1 MKYFKNF
8 KSILKLGSILAVV
21 AVFFLNVSIGIGN
34 DLKIDTSQK
43 AMAYMFTEANCFAGS
58 LGGDLS
64 YPKCN
69 PGCPYEL
76 WTVAMQVG
84 TCSSGANN

>member
-8 KSILKLGSILAVV
+8 KSILKLGSVLAVV

-43 AMAYMFTEANCFAGS
+43 AMAYMFSGS
-58 LGGDLS
+58 ACYNGALGGTFLYKACTS
-64 YPKCN
+64 N
-69 PGCPYEL
+69 CPYQSFS
-76 WTVAMQVG
+76 VAYLAGICGDPEQ
-84 TCSSGANN
+84 